1 MRVSMIRVG
10 GAPLRMA
17 GRVAGRGQVGGQSTA
32 VNLTAYCTV
41 AEACAI
47 AGVSDGYMRRLL
59 RDGKVEGHKV
69 GTTYLVVRSSVA
81 AFHRQP
87 GMGRPVK
94 SAGTAGRA
102 RRGGQRRRT
111 PRK

>member
-1 MRVSMIRVG
+1 M
-10 GAPLRMA
+10 
-17 GRVAGRGQVGGQSTA
+17 
-32 VNLTAYCTV
+32 NLAAYCTV

-59 RDGKVEGHKV
+59 REGKVEGEKV
-69 GTTYLVVRSSVA
+69 GTTYLVLLASVKK
-81 AFHRQP
+81 FDRQP

-94 SAGTAGRA
+94 SAGTSHTARPGA
-102 RRGGQRRRT
+102 RRRRA